1 MRLVEL
7 LNGDFLSL
15 SLAHEWHLSTSE
27 FTLNNGTK
35 VSIWDTG
42 VIIFSPQ
49 THSDRDIIL
58 SCGIHGNETA
68 PIELLSDLV
77 QTLLLEKW
85 QVSQRVMFIF
95 GNPAAINAN
104 VREIR
109 DNLNRLFSGAH
120 LGGRSRE
127 RDRAAK
133 LEAYVDRFFREG
145 GATRARYHYDFHTAL
160 RSSLYEKFAIY
171 PYLHGATHNL
181 EQLAFLSACGIK
193 TAVLM
198 NTPTT
203 TFSYFSSKE
212 FAAHAFTL
220 ELGKAAPFGQN
231 DPHALTLLRAQLIS
245 FCSQVNYVW
254 PQSVTDVKLFAVYRE
269 IRRNSDDF
277 RFLFL
282 DDLPNF
288 SPFQQ
293 GDHFAVDGE
302 INYYIEQPHETI
314 IFPNL
319 NVAIGQRAC
328 LTAVPISIPSL
339 LHNNL
344 KS

>member
-15 SLAHEWHLSTSE
+15 SLVNEWHLTASE

-49 THSDRDIIL
+49 TYSERDIIL

-85 QVSQRVMFIF
+85 QVNQRVMFIF

-104 VREIR
+104 VREVR

-145 GATRARYHYDFHTAL
+145 GATRARYHYDLHTAL

-171 PYLHGATHNL
+171 PYLHDSAHNL
-181 EQLAFLSACGIK
+181 EQLAFLSACGIS
-193 TAVLM
+193 AVVLM
-198 NTPTT
+198 NAPST

-212 FAAHAFTL
+212 FSAHAFTL

-231 DPHALTLLRAQLIS
+231 APHALTLLRTQLIN
-245 FCSQVNYVW
+245 FCGQIDYVW
-254 PQSVTDVKLFAVYRE
+254 PQSVAEVNVFAVYRE

-288 SPFQQ
+288 AFFQN
-293 GDHFAVDGE
+293 GDRFAVDGD
-302 INYYIEQPHETI
+302 INYCIEQPQETI

-319 NVAIGQRAC
+319 NVAIGQRVC
-328 LTAVPISIPSL
+328 LTAIPISIPL
-339 LHNNL
+339 LLQNNL